1 MAVIALTSASG
12 SPGVTTTAVAF
23 AFLWPRP
30 VVLVEADPTG
40 GSAILAGY
48 FRGTREYEAGVVEL
62 ALSALSPSEA
72 LREAIRLIPDTHVSL
87 LAGTRSR
94 TQSAALRDVWAPL
107 GETLGQLEENG
118 QDVVI
123 DAGRLGLSG
132 SPEALMDAAD
142 LTLLVTRTNLPALS
156 AARTWADG
164 IARPAGDLR
173 QAGILLIGEGEPY
186 GAAEVSSVV
195 GPPVVASIADDAEGA
210 AVFHRGSQQPKHFD
224 TAPYVRSIRA
234 SIEAIHGVIK
244 RRRTALLAQVNS

>member
-12 SPGVTTTAVAF
+12 SPGVTTTAVALT
-23 AFLWPRP
+23 FLWPRP

-48 FRGTREYEAGVVEL
+48 FRGTREYDAGIVEL
-62 ALSALSPSEA
+62 ALSALSPADA
-72 LREAIRLIPDTHVSL
+72 LREAIRLVPDTHVSL

-94 TQSAALRDVWAPL
+94 TQAAALRDVWAPL
-107 GETLGQLEENG
+107 AETLGQLDENG

-123 DAGRLGLSG
+123 DAGRLGLSE
-132 SPEALMDAAD
+132 SPEPLMDAAD
-142 LTLLVTRTNLPALS
+142 LTLLLTRTNLPALS
-156 AARTWADG
+156 AARTWVDA

-173 QAGILLIGEGEPY
+173 QAGILLIGEGQPY

-195 GPPVVASIADDAEGA
+195 GQPVVAGLVDDAEGA

-224 TAPYVRSIRA
+224 TAQYVRSVRA
-234 SIEAIHGVIK
+234 SIEAINGVIQ
-244 RRRTALLAQVNS
+244 RRRSALLAQVNS

>member
-12 SPGVTTTAVAF
+12 SPGVTTTAVAL

-48 FRGTREYEAGVVEL
+48 FRGTREYDVGIVEL
-62 ALSALSPSEA
+62 ALSALSPSDA
-72 LREAIRLIPDTHVSL
+72 LREAIQLIPDTHVSL

-94 TQSAALRDVWAPL
+94 TQAAALRDVWAPL
-107 GETLGQLEENG
+107 AEALGQLEENG
-118 QDVVI
+118 QDVVV
-123 DAGRLGLSG
+123 DAGRLGISG
-132 SPEALMDAAD
+132 SPAQLLDAAD

-156 AARTWADG
+156 AARTWADA
-164 IARPAGDLR
+164 IARPSGDLR
-173 QAGILLIGEGEPY
+173 QSGILLIGEGKPY

-195 GPPVVASIADDAEGA
+195 GQPVVASIADDADDA
-210 AVFHRGSQQPKHFD
+210 AVFHRGTHQPKHFA
-224 TAPYVRSIRA
+224 TGPYVRSIRA
-234 SIEAIHGVIK
+234 SIEAIHGVIH

>member
-40 GSAILAGY
+40 GSAVLAGY
-48 FRGTREYEAGVVEL
+48 FRGTREYDVGIIEL
-62 ALSALSPSEA
+62 ALSALSPSDA
-72 LREAIRLIPDTHVSL
+72 LREAIRLIPETHVSL

-94 TQSAALRDVWAPL
+94 TQAAALRDVWAPL
-107 GETLGQLEENG
+107 AETLGQLEENG

-132 SPEALMDAAD
+132 SPAALLDAAD

-156 AARTWADG
+156 AARTWADA
-164 IARPAGDLR
+164 IARPPGDLR
-173 QAGILLIGEGEPY
+173 QSGILLIGEGKPY
-186 GAAEVSSVV
+186 GPTEVSSVV
-195 GPPVVASIADDAEGA
+195 GQPVIASIADDAASA

-224 TAPYVRSIRA
+224 TAPYVRSVRA
-234 SIEAIHGVIK
+234 SIEAIHGVIQG
-244 RRRTALLAQVNS
+244 RRSALLAQVKS

>member
-12 SPGVTTTAVAF
+12 SPGVTTTAVALT
-23 AFLWPRP
+23 FLWPRP
-30 VVLVEADPTG
+30 VVVVEADPTG

-48 FRGTREYEAGVVEL
+48 FRGTREYDVGIVEL
-62 ALSALSPSEA
+62 ALSALSPSDA

-94 TQSAALRDVWAPL
+94 TQAAALRDVWAPL
-107 GETLGQLEENG
+107 AETLAQLEENG

-132 SPEALMDAAD
+132 SPAALLDAAD

-156 AARTWADG
+156 AARTWADA
-164 IARPAGDLR
+164 IARPPGDLR
-173 QAGILLIGEGEPY
+173 QSGILLIGEGKPY
-186 GAAEVSSVV
+186 GATEVSSVV
-195 GPPVVASIADDAEGA
+195 GQPVIASIADDAASA

-224 TAPYVRSIRA
+224 TAPYVRSVRA
-234 SIEAIHGVIK
+234 SIEAIHGVIQ
-244 RRRTALLAQVNS
+244 RRRSALLAQVKS